1 MSNKNNNSGSCYKYS
16 LFGVLRIAILRH
28 THTHTHTETKTKEKK
43 PQKGVPVVV

>member
-28 THTHTHTETKTKEKK
+28 THTQKQKQKKKKT
-43 PQKGVPVVV
+43 QKGVPVVV